1 MKKMKTLVRKGRK
14 GLSIRNQCKLL
25 GISGNEVYYK
35 PKGESQ
41 ENEDAMRKMD
51 RFYMEHSTAGAR
63 TMQLHLLDH
72 DLRLLR
78 KRRSGLSPSRPWQ
91 CSLTQFS

>member
-25 GISGNEVYYK
+25 GISGNAVYYK

-41 ENEDAMRKMD
+41 ENEETMRKMD
-51 RFYMEHSTAGAR
+51 RFYMEHPTAGAR
-63 TMQLHLLDH
+63 TMQLHLLDEGLH
-72 DLRLLR
+72 VNL
-78 KRRSGLSPSRPWQ
+78 KRV
-91 CSLTQFS
+91 